1 MNLGLRYRPVGRH
14 ERGGLPVPG
23 VAALA
28 FGASTF
34 LVSSFRASLNP
45 ERDFQLLD
53 PKRMVLIATGAL
65 VFWLVIRVR
74 EHDRLD
80 ASTIRR
86 MALTA
91 GLGIAMLLSLALAW
105 DAFVTRDT
113 ANTVARNVRWILLWS
128 GYFGTG
134 FAAWMAWQFRGA
146 LREAQTVLN
155 GLAPVT
161 GDGLATERGF
171 WVKTGRQTVFI
182 AHDDIEWI
190 EAEGNYARI
199 HGPNAVQGLVRQ
211 PLVAI
216 EAQLESDGF
225 VRVHRSAICR
235 QSAICG
241 YRRKPS
247 GAMVATLDS
256 GVQVPVGRAFARVLT
271 GHARSATG
279 QQLVADDTVSCS

>member
-1 MNLGLRYRPVGRH
+1 MNLGLRYRSVGLHGRS
-14 ERGGLPVPG
+14 GLPVPG
-23 VAALA
+23 VAALV
-28 FGASTF
+28 FGVSTF

-53 PKRMVLIATGAL
+53 PKRIVLIAAGGM
-65 VFWLVIRVR
+65 VFWLVIKVR
-74 EHDRLD
+74 EHDGLD
-80 ASTIRR
+80 VSTIRR
-86 MALTA
+86 KALIA
-91 GLGIAMLLSLALAW
+91 GLGIAMLFALAMAW
-105 DAFVTRDT
+105 DALVTHDT
-113 ANTVARNVRWILLWS
+113 ANTGARNVRWILLWS

-146 LREAQTVLN
+146 LHEAQTALN

-161 GDGLATERGF
+161 GDGMVTERGF

-199 HGPNAVQGLVRQ
+199 HGPKTVQGLVRQ

-216 EAQLESDGF
+216 EAQLQGDGF

-247 GAMVATLDS
+247 GAMMATLAS
-256 GVQVPVGRAFARVLT
+256 GEQVPVGRAFARVLT